1 MRTLPV
7 RSGLLMVAALAAGA
21 CGGTSTPTVPPVTVP
36 SIAIPSIAIPSI
48 AIPSFAIPS
57 IALPSFALPS
67 GLGGSFAIPSFI
79 TNADPALA
87 AQFPQTIGGQPVT
100 NVVTY
105 SYAQFLALL
114 ASGDPT
120 SAQSIASILTS
131 AGIDPTTLTLGT
143 AEATVNQDDLNIS
156 AVHTP
161 GVDATK
167 VLGIFPQ
174 LQQAA
179 NPEASPPTV
188 EQANLGGKSVAKV
201 TDSTGDIT
209 YAYPKNDVLWTF
221 SASDDTEAATVLQAL
236 P

>member
-1 MRTLPV
+1 MHKLPV
-7 RSGLLMVAALAAGA
+7 RSGLILAAVFAVAA
-21 CGGTSTPTVPPVTVP
+21 CGGSSTPTAPPVTV
-36 SIAIPSIAIPSI
+36 PSIAIPSI

-57 IALPSFALPS
+57 IAFPSFALPS
-67 GLGGSFAIPSFI
+67 GLGGSFVIPSFVI
-79 TNADPALA
+79 PSFNTNADPALA
-87 AQFPQTIGGQPVT
+87 AMFPQTIGGEPVT
-100 NVVTY
+100 SLQTY
-105 SYAQFLALL
+105 SYAEFLALL

-120 SAQSIASILTS
+120 TAQAIQSTLTS
-131 AGIDPTTLTLGT
+131 AGADPTTLTLGT
-143 AEATVNQDDLNIS
+143 ADAMVNNDDLNIS

-167 VLGIFPQ
+167 ILSIFPQ
-174 LQQAA
+174 LQQVS

-188 EQANLGGKSVAKV
+188 EQESIGGKSVAKV
-201 TDSTGDIT
+201 TDSTGGVT

>member
-7 RSGLLMVAALAAGA
+7 RSGLLMVAALAVGA

-36 SIAIPSIAIPSI
+36 SVAIPSI